1 MSPLDSFSQPT
12 LLHKTPTLTD
22 TSLGLTI
29 KDDSY
34 HNILPGLFEP
44 YIKDELFQT
53 LYPSLVNNPSNAL
66 DRVSQEVTDALGNVT
81 CLSVHAYFTN
91 IFIALQYMTG
101 HLNNDNCLYAVE
113 NLSQDI

>member
-1 MSPLDSFSQPT
+1 MSPLESFSQPT

-22 TSLGLTI
+22 ASLGLTI

-34 HNILPGLFEP
+34 HNILLGLFEP

-53 LYPSLVNNPSNAL
+53 LYPSLVNNPSNAF

-81 CLSVHAYFTN
+81 RLSVHAYFKN
-91 IFIALQYMTG
+91 IFAALQCITG
-101 HLNNDNCLYAVE
+101 HLDKDICLYAVD
-113 NLSQDI
+113 NLS